1 MVDHDLV
8 EAVDVQER
16 LVVFRFANYALA
28 GFFSH
33 KLVKGQGRST
43 LWPVVPLTF
52 FCAPIYI
59 SHQFEAQR
67 YWSLWQ
73 RGWRIMSYIKKKIF
87 LLDSSIKSS
96 LCQCLMSAL
105 VLQDHLHKM
114 NVAPIFEHSFCLY
127 CLSFFLSFCP
137 TLFYIIV
144 HWNWPRSVLCPFYCL
159 LVFVY
164 FCHRVF
170 LS

>member
-52 FCAPIYI
+52 FV
-59 SHQFEAQR
+59 HQFTFHLNLKLKDIEAFDR
-67 YWSLWQ
+67 E
-73 RGWRIMSYIKKKIF
+73 GG
-87 LLDSSIKSS
+87 
-96 LCQCLMSAL
+96 AL
-105 VLQDHLHKM
+105 
-114 NVAPIFEHSFCLY
+114 
-127 CLSFFLSFCP
+127 
-137 TLFYIIV
+137 
-144 HWNWPRSVLCPFYCL
+144 
-159 LVFVY
+159 
-164 FCHRVF
+164 
-170 LS
+170 